1 MEKLMSILYPDQYVR
16 TVYDIDYKSLYDKGY
31 RGIMFDVDNTL
42 APYDQVD
49 PEEQLVELFK
59 VLREIGFDIALV
71 SNNNHIRVNNFNKML
86 GVHAYPRANKPF
98 TKNLIHAVKTM
109 KTSHD
114 KSVLVGDQLFTDVWA
129 GNQLGCHTILVKPIQ
144 DKEQLITKI
153 KRGIESLVLHRYLK
167 KNGYERFK

>member
-1 MEKLMSILYPDQYVR
+1 MSILYPDQYVR
-16 TVYDIDYKSLYDKGY
+16 TVYDIDYRKLYDKGY

-42 APYDQVD
+42 APYDQLD
-49 PEEQLVELFK
+49 PEEQLIELFK

-71 SNNNHIRVNNFNKML
+71 SNNNHIRVNTFNKML

-98 TKNLIHAVKTM
+98 TKNLIHAVKMM

-129 GNQLGCHTILVKPIQ
+129 GNQLGCHTVLVKPIQ
-144 DKEQLITKI
+144 DKEQFITKI